1 MKNTEIIKYI
11 KKRLKITKEI
21 NIKEIKG
28 DASKRKY
35 YRVVSNRK
43 SYIVMDSGLEKRN
56 FNNFLKYTKIFK
68 ENDVNT
74 PALFDINIK
83 KKIILIEDLGNNLIF
98 NKVNNKNLNNIYENV
113 ILNILKIQKIRNKN
127 INYYSYKKYL
137 KESLLF
143 NNWVLREFL
152 NFNISKKDEK
162 KIYTSLTNL
171 INSINTKFN
180 KLVHRD
186 YHSKNIFFKNK
197 KTIIIDYQD
206 ALYGSPIYDL
216 VSILNDCYKDIDI
229 KTKKNLLNLFNNGFN
244 DDNKIKLSSD
254 ELLYNFDMLSI
265 QRHMKASGIFCRL
278 SKKYNRHNYLQYLY
292 RTFNYIEE
300 SSSKYGNLKIINFFA
315 KEALN
320 TLNESNNFSCRQR

>member
-113 ILNILKIQKIRNKN
+113 ILNILKIQ
-127 INYYSYKKYL
+127 
-137 KESLLF
+137 
-143 NNWVLREFL
+143 
-152 NFNISKKDEK
+152 
-162 KIYTSLTNL
+162 
-171 INSINTKFN
+171 
-180 KLVHRD
+180 
-186 YHSKNIFFKNK
+186 
-197 KTIIIDYQD
+197 
-206 ALYGSPIYDL
+206 
-216 VSILNDCYKDIDI
+216 
-229 KTKKNLLNLFNNGFN
+229 
-244 DDNKIKLSSD
+244 
-254 ELLYNFDMLSI
+254 
-265 QRHMKASGIFCRL
+265 
-278 SKKYNRHNYLQYLY
+278 
-292 RTFNYIEE
+292 
-300 SSSKYGNLKIINFFA
+300 
-315 KEALN
+315 
-320 TLNESNNFSCRQR
+320 